1 MKYRRF
7 VLGIVAA
14 NEKQVGRVEGVVR
27 RCERGGATETVP
39 AEFTTGGYA
48 AARDCDGLICVG
60 AGMCRAW
67 FTSASPSDAGTA
79 ATYWERHGWWWQQGL
94 WPIELC
100 WTVTSLPVPPHTG
113 EDQQA
118 APANPCRPGPPVL
131 HVPHPCVWFGGEETK
146 VRQAV
151 EWFLGAVKENG
162 AGLAELAREMP
173 VCVPGIEPTH
183 VHGRDRDWVL
193 PDVEDPA
200 QLQ

>member
-79 ATYWERHGWWWQQGL
+79 ATCWERHGWWWQQGL
-94 WPIELC
+94 WRFGAGHRGAVRAHHGGIQVWGDLGGTARGAGGC
-100 WTVTSLPVPPHTG
+100 QHRRRQTRAG
-113 EDQQA
+113 RAA
-118 APANPCRPGPPVL
+118 APDD
-131 HVPHPCVWFGGEETK
+131 
-146 VRQAV
+146 
-151 EWFLGAVKENG
+151 
-162 AGLAELAREMP
+162 
-173 VCVPGIEPTH
+173 
-183 VHGRDRDWVL
+183 HG
-193 PDVEDPA
+193 
-200 QLQ
+200 